1 MRRRTKTV
9 GSAKTRLRRSTKQKR
24 RHGSVAQRVPR
35 NFGRETEIEPL
46 TRELNTIA
54 EQQRATTEVLKLIS
68 SSFGDPQPV
77 FASILASAA
86 WIGAR

>member
-24 RHGSVAQRVPR
+24 RHGSVAQRQRVPR
-35 NFGRETEIEPL
+35 NFRRETEIEPL
-46 TRELNTIA
+46 TRELT